1 MRVLFIICFVFFGQQ
16 ISAQVFEVKLEAAKE
31 EDIKEGV
38 NEEKDVFTAVEFRAE
53 YPGGIKRFE
62 EDFNKEFSLST
73 IFIDR
78 DSLLLIISFIVEIDG
93 SVSNAK
99 ALRYG
104 DKEVNI
110 EVKRVFDLLD
120 VWKPALNKGVIVRN
134 KITRAIK
141 VFKKE

>member
-1 MRVLFIICFVFFGQQ
+1 M
-16 ISAQVFEVKLEAAKE
+16 
-31 EDIKEGV
+31 
-38 NEEKDVFTAVEFRAE
+38 
-53 YPGGIKRFE
+53 
-62 EDFNKEFSLST
+62 ST